1 MKNVNIDMAN
11 LIAGMLEKGASTE
24 DIAALFTNALNAE
37 AAKAA
42 EIKKAKAKA
51 KAKEEDAI
59 TIMKMVAAFM
69 KAHYGDNSWDDE
81 LVAKGAKEFIKTMD
95 MAQEFAKSLDKI
107 TVKATPVVDKFVKKD
122 DFSKA
127 MAEFEAI
134 LKSL

>member
-1 MKNVNIDMAN
+1 MKNVNIDMAS

-42 EIKKAKAKA
+42 EIKKAKA

-95 MAQEFAKSLDKI
+95 MAQEFAKSLDKL

>member
-42 EIKKAKAKA
+42 EIKKAKA

-95 MAQEFAKSLDKI
+95 MAQEFAKSLDKL

>member
-42 EIKKAKAKA
+42 EIKKAKA

-95 MAQEFAKSLDKI
+95 MAQEFAKSLDKL
-107 TVKATPVVDKFVKKD
+107 TVKAKPVADKIVKRSEFD
-122 DFSKA
+122 EA
-127 MAEFEAI
+127 VAEFERL
-134 LKSL
+134 LKSF

>member
-1 MKNVNIDMAN
+1 MKNVNINMAN

-51 KAKEEDAI
+51 KEEDAI
-59 TIMKMVAAFM
+59 AIMKMVAAFM

-95 MAQEFAKSLDKI
+95 MAQEFAKSLDKL
-107 TVKATPVVDKFVKKD
+107 TVKAKPVADKIVKKSEFD
-122 DFSKA
+122 EA
-127 MAEFEAI
+127 VAEFERL

>member
-1 MKNVNIDMAN
+1 MKNVNIDMAS
-11 LIAGMLEKGASTE
+11 LIADMLEKGASTE

-51 KAKEEDAI
+51 KEEDAL

-69 KAHYGDNSWDDE
+69 KAHYGDNTWDDE

-107 TVKATPVVDKFVKKD
+107 TVKAKPVADKIVKKSEFD
-122 DFSKA
+122 EA
-127 MAEFEAI
+127 VAEFEKL

>member
-37 AAKAA
+37 SAKAA

-51 KAKEEDAI
+51 KEEDAI
-59 TIMKMVAAFM
+59 AIMKMVAAFM

>member
-11 LIAGMLEKGASTE
+11 LIANMLEKGASTE

-51 KAKEEDAI
+51 KEEDAI

-69 KAHYGDNSWDDE
+69 KAHYGDTTWDDE

-95 MAQEFAKSLDKI
+95 MAQEFAKSLDKL
-107 TVKATPVVDKFVKKD
+107 TVKAKPVADKIVKKSEFD
-122 DFSKA
+122 EA
-127 MAEFEAI
+127 VAEFERL

>member
-42 EIKKAKAKA
+42 EIKKAKA

-95 MAQEFAKSLDKI
+95 MAQEFAKSLDKL
-107 TVKATPVVDKFVKKD
+107 TVKAKPVADKIVKRSEFD
-122 DFSKA
+122 EA
-127 MAEFEAI
+127 VAEFERL

>member
-24 DIAALFTNALNAE
+24 DIATLFTNALNAE

-42 EIKKAKAKA
+42 EIKKAKA

-95 MAQEFAKSLDKI
+95 MAQEFAKSLDKL
-107 TVKATPVVDKFVKKD
+107 TMKATPVVDKIVKKSEFD
-122 DFSKA
+122 EA
-127 MAEFEAI
+127 VAEFERL

>member
-51 KAKEEDAI
+51 KEEDAI

-69 KAHYGDNSWDDE
+69 KTHYGDDSWDDE

-95 MAQEFAKSLDKI
+95 MAQEFAKSLDKL
-107 TVKATPVVDKFVKKD
+107 TVKAKPVADKIVKKD

-127 MAEFEAI
+127 MADFEAI
-134 LKSL
+134 LASL

>member
-51 KAKEEDAI
+51 KEEDAI
-59 TIMKMVAAFM
+59 AIMKMVAAFM

-81 LVAKGAKEFIKTMD
+81 LMAKGAKEFIKAMD
-95 MAQEFAKSLDKI
+95 MSQEFAKSLNKL
-107 TVKATPVVDKFVKKD
+107 TVKAKPVADKIVKTD
-122 DFSKA
+122 DFREA

-134 LKSL
+134 LASL

>member
-42 EIKKAKAKA
+42 EIKKAKA

>member
-1 MKNVNIDMAN
+1 MKNVNIDMAS
-11 LIAGMLEKGASTE
+11 LIADMLEKGASTE

-37 AAKAA
+37 SAKAA

-51 KAKEEDAI
+51 KEEDAI
-59 TIMKMVAAFM
+59 AILKMVAAFM

-127 MAEFEAI
+127 MADFEAI
-134 LKSL
+134 LASL

>member
-1 MKNVNIDMAN
+1 MKNVNIDMAS

-51 KAKEEDAI
+51 KEEDAI

-69 KAHYGDNSWDDE
+69 KAHYGDTTWDDE

-95 MAQEFAKSLDKI
+95 MAQEFAKSLDKL
-107 TVKATPVVDKFVKKD
+107 TVKATPVADKFVKKD

>member
-1 MKNVNIDMAN
+1 MKNVNIDMAS
-11 LIAGMLEKGASTE
+11 LIASMLEKGASTE

-51 KAKEEDAI
+51 KEEDAI

-69 KAHYGDNSWDDE
+69 KAHYGDNAWDDE
-81 LVAKGAKEFIKTMD
+81 LVAKGAKEFVKTMD
-95 MAQEFAKSLDKI
+95 MAQEFAKSLDKL
-107 TVKATPVVDKFVKKD
+107 TVKVEPVVDKFVKKD

-127 MAEFEAI
+127 MADFEAI
-134 LKSL
+134 LASL

>member
-24 DIAALFTNALNAE
+24 DIATLFTNALNAE

-42 EIKKAKAKA
+42 EIKKAKA

-95 MAQEFAKSLDKI
+95 MAQEFAKSLDKL
-107 TVKATPVVDKFVKKD
+107 TVKATPVADKFVKKD

>member
-1 MKNVNIDMAN
+1 MKNVNIDMAS
-11 LIAGMLEKGASTE
+11 LIADMLEKGASTE
-24 DIAALFTNALNAE
+24 DIATLFTNALNAE

-51 KAKEEDAI
+51 KEEDAL

-81 LVAKGAKEFIKTMD
+81 LVAKGAKEFVKTMD

-107 TVKATPVVDKFVKKD
+107 TVKAKPVADKIVKRSEFD
-122 DFSKA
+122 EA
-127 MAEFEAI
+127 VAEFERL